1 MVAWCEWT
9 LEYSLCPKITTVSC
23 YREFSCRLRRP
34 VGWVWLMGVVRSAYR
49 MQGRV
54 AKGFLVKLNGRL
66 ETIKRKKIRHK
77 YRYDSPPVPQQ
88 KE

>member
-1 MVAWCEWT
+1 
-9 LEYSLCPKITTVSC
+9 
-23 YREFSCRLRRP
+23 
-34 VGWVWLMGVVRSAYR
+34 MGVVRSAYR